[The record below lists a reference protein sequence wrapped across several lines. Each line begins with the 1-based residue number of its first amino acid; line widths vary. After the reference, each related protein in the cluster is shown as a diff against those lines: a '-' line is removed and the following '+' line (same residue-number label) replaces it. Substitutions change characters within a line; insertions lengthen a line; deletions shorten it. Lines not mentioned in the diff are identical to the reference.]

1 MTGSSGPTFHPD
13 YKVQLEAFEGP
24 LDLLLY
30 LIRKD
35 EVDIHNIPI
44 AHITEQYLA
53 YLSQLRLASS
63 LGGARVDI
71 ETAGEFLVM
80 AASLMEIKSRM
91 LMPNRGRPEQ
101 SGGEASANDRA
112 PVDPRAELVRQLL
125 EYKKYRD
132 AADALEN
139 KAESWRR
146 RFPAA
151 KLGVDKDAL
160 AQAVEAASEQSIDVG
175 DIDILD
181 LLEAFRKVAESVNFD
196 RLGDHQVQYDD
207 TPIELHAADIV
218 DRLKRLPEELR
229 RAAEAAG
236 EVSAD
241 LRTDLRAE
249 LRFVSLFENRTRT
262 EVLGL
267 FLALL
272 ELCRQRQVAFRHDE
286 AGEVQIR
293 LRTEE
298 EIKEDRMMRGAGGGP
313 GGGGVGESENEVSGE
328 VAPSFGVSGMNPD
341 AVKNDADR

>member
-101 SGGEASANDRA
+101 SGGEPSANDRA

-151 KLGVDKDAL
+151 KLGVDKDVL
-160 AQAVEAASEQSIDVG
+160 AQAVEAAGAQSIDVG

-218 DRLKRLPEELR
+218 DRLKRLPEELK
-229 RAAEAAG
+229 RAAEGAG
-236 EVSAD
+236 EGRA
-241 LRTDLRAE
+241 DLRAE

-298 EIKEDRMMRGAGGGP
+298 EIKEDRMMRGGVG
-313 GGGGVGESENEVSGE
+313 GGGGVGESESEVSGE

-341 AVKNDADR
+341 AAKSDADR